1 MKVSEILA
9 GSTKAYPSIEIVP
22 PLRGITKDELL
33 ESIAPFMEF
42 SPKYINVTSH
52 RDEFEYREE
61 ADGSFSRHLLRNRI
75 NETTVC
81 AAIMSK
87 YDVEVVPHL
96 ICGGSTKEEIESK
109 LDNLEF
115 LGINNIVALRGDSMT
130 GEKRFTPTPGGY
142 SFASELVEGIRSYQ
156 GSAGYKRKRGMDSST
171 SLGMTEGGNGM
182 TEGGNGKTE
191 RGNGMTEKELGRG
204 KRLAEERFFCIGVGA
219 YPEKHFEA
227 ANIET
232 DILNLKRKVDAGA
245 DYIITQMFFDN
256 KVYYDFVEKCRAAGI
271 TVPIVPGLKPLSTAR
286 QISVLPEAFSLDI
299 PLELTGEIEK
309 HRNDKEA
316 VYRIGTEWC
325 TMQCKDLLKH
335 GVPAVHFYT
344 MGKSRNITD
353 ILRECF

>member
-9 GSTKAYPSIEIVP
+9 GSSKAYPSIEIVP

-61 ADGSFSRHLLRNRI
+61 PDGTFSRHLLRNRI
-75 NETTVC
+75 SETTVC

-96 ICGGSTKEEIESK
+96 ICGGSTKEEIESR
-109 LDNLEF
+109 LDNLAF
-115 LGINNIVALRGDSMT
+115 LGINNIVALRGDSMA

-142 SFASELVEGIRSYQ
+142 RYANELVEGIRTYQ
-156 GSAGYKRKRGMDSST
+156 GSNTYRRSRGLEADD
-171 SLGMTEGGNGM
+171 
-182 TEGGNGKTE
+182 
-191 RGNGMTEKELGRG
+191 
-204 KRLAEERFFCIGVGA
+204 RFFCIGVGA

-232 DILNLKRKVDAGA
+232 DIINLKKKVDAGA

-256 KVYYDFVEKCRAAGI
+256 QVYYDFVMKCRAAGI
-271 TVPIVPGLKPLSTAR
+271 TVPIIPGLKPISTAR

-299 PLELTGEIEK
+299 PLELTQEIEK
-309 HRNDKEA
+309 FKDDKQA
-316 VYRIGTEWC
+316 VYHIGTERC
-325 TMQCKDLLKH
+325 AAQCKDLLKNN
-335 GVPAVHFYT
+335 VPAVHFYT

>member
-1 MKVSEILA
+1 MKISEILA
-9 GSTKAYPSIEIVP
+9 ASKKAYPSIEIVP

-61 ADGSFSRHLLRNRI
+61 ADGTFSRHLLRNRI
-75 NETTVC
+75 SETTVC

-96 ICGGSTKEEIESK
+96 ICGGSTIEEIESK
-109 LDNLEF
+109 LDNMAF
-115 LGINNIVALRGDSMT
+115 LGINNIVALRGDSMA

-142 SFASELVEGIRSYQ
+142 RYASELVEGIRSYQ
-156 GSAGYKRKRGMDSST
+156 GSNSYRRNRGLEADD
-171 SLGMTEGGNGM
+171 
-182 TEGGNGKTE
+182 
-191 RGNGMTEKELGRG
+191 
-204 KRLAEERFFCIGVGA
+204 RFFCIGVGA

-232 DILNLKRKVDAGA
+232 DILNLKKKVDAGA

-256 KVYYDFVEKCRAAGI
+256 QVYYDFAARCRAAGI
-271 TVPIVPGLKPLSTAR
+271 NVPIIPGLKPISTAR

-299 PLELTGEIEK
+299 PLELTQEIEK
-309 HRNDKEA
+309 HKNDKDA

-325 TMQCKDLLKH
+325 TAQCKDLLQH
-335 GVPAVHFYT
+335 NVPAVHFYT
-344 MGKSRNITD
+344 MGKSRNITG

>member
-22 PLRGITKDELL
+22 PLRGVTKHELL
-33 ESIAPFMEF
+33 ESIAPFMDF

-61 ADGSFSRHLLRNRI
+61 ADGTFSKHLIRNRI

-96 ICGGSTKEEIESK
+96 ICGGVTKEEIESK
-109 LDNLEF
+109 LDNLAF
-115 LGINNIVALRGDSMT
+115 LGINNIVALRGDSMR

-142 SFASELVEGIRSYQ
+142 RYANELIEGIRKYQ
-156 GSAGYKRKRGMDSST
+156 GGNAYRRDRGMEADD
-171 SLGMTEGGNGM
+171 
-182 TEGGNGKTE
+182 
-191 RGNGMTEKELGRG
+191 
-204 KRLAEERFFCIGVGA
+204 RFFCIGVGA

-227 ANIET
+227 PNIET
-232 DILNLKRKVDAGA
+232 DIANLKKKVDAGA

-256 KVYYDFVEKCRAAGI
+256 QIYYDFVAKCREAGI
-271 TVPIVPGLKPLSTAR
+271 TVPIIPGLKPLSTAR
-286 QISVLPEAFSLDI
+286 QIAVLPESFSLDI
-299 PLELTGEIEK
+299 PLELTREITK
-309 HRNDKEA
+309 AGNDKA
-316 VYRIGTEWC
+316 KVYQIGTECC

-344 MGKSRNITD
+344 MGKSDNIVR

>member
-9 GSTKAYPSIEIVP
+9 TSTKAYPSIEIVP
-22 PLRGITKDELL
+22 PLRGITKNELL
-33 ESIAPFMEF
+33 DSIAPFMEF

-61 ADGSFSRHLLRNRI
+61 ADGTFSRHLLRNRI
-75 NETTVC
+75 SETTVC

-96 ICGGSTKEEIESK
+96 ICGGSTIEEIESK
-109 LDNLEF
+109 LDNMAF
-115 LGINNIVALRGDSMT
+115 LGINNIVALRGDSMA

-142 SFASELVEGIRSYQ
+142 RYASELVEGIRSYQ
-156 GSAGYKRKRGMDSST
+156 GSNSYRRSRGLEADD
-171 SLGMTEGGNGM
+171 
-182 TEGGNGKTE
+182 
-191 RGNGMTEKELGRG
+191 
-204 KRLAEERFFCIGVGA
+204 RFFCIGVGA

-232 DILNLKRKVDAGA
+232 DILNLKKKVDAGA

-256 KVYYDFVEKCRAAGI
+256 NIYYDFVEKCRAAGI
-271 TVPIVPGLKPLSTAR
+271 DVPIIPGLKPISTAR

-299 PLELTGEIEK
+299 PLELTQEIEK
-309 HRNDKEA
+309 HKNDKDA

-325 TMQCKDLLKH
+325 TAQCKDLLQH
-335 GVPAVHFYT
+335 NVPAVHFYT

>member
-1 MKVSEILA
+1 MKISEILA
-9 GSTKAYPSIEIVP
+9 DSTKAYPSIEIVP

-61 ADGSFSRHLLRNRI
+61 PDGSFSRHLIRNRI
-75 NETTVC
+75 SETTVC

-96 ICGGSTKEEIESK
+96 ICGGSTKEEIESR
-109 LDNLEF
+109 LDNLAF

-142 SFASELVEGIRSYQ
+142 RYASELVEGIRSYQ
-156 GSAGYKRKRGMDSST
+156 GSNSYRRSRGLETDD
-171 SLGMTEGGNGM
+171 
-182 TEGGNGKTE
+182 
-191 RGNGMTEKELGRG
+191 
-204 KRLAEERFFCIGVGA
+204 RFFCIGVGA

-232 DILNLKRKVDAGA
+232 DILNLKKKVDAGA

-271 TVPIVPGLKPLSTAR
+271 NVPIIPGLKPLSTAR
-286 QISVLPEAFSLDI
+286 QVSVLPESFSLDI
-299 PLELTGEIEK
+299 PVELTQEIEK
-309 HRNDKEA
+309 VKGNKEA

-325 TMQCKDLLKH
+325 AMQCKDLLKH

-344 MGKSRNITD
+344 MGKSDNITE

>member
-9 GSTKAYPSIEIVP
+9 GSKKAYPSIEIVP
-22 PLRGITKDELL
+22 PLRGITKEELL

-61 ADGSFSRHLLRNRI
+61 ADGTFSRHLVRNRI
-75 NETTVC
+75 SETTVC
-81 AAIMSK
+81 AAIMSR

-96 ICGGSTKEEIESK
+96 ICGGNTKEEIESR
-109 LDNLEF
+109 LDNLAF
-115 LGINNIVALRGDSMT
+115 LGINNIVALRGDSMS

-142 SFASELVEGIRSYQ
+142 RFANELVEGIRSYQ
-156 GSAGYKRKRGMDSST
+156 GSNSYRRSKGLETDD
-171 SLGMTEGGNGM
+171 
-182 TEGGNGKTE
+182 
-191 RGNGMTEKELGRG
+191 
-204 KRLAEERFFCIGVGA
+204 RFFCIGVGA

-232 DILNLKRKVDAGA
+232 DILNLKKKVDAGA

-256 KVYYDFVEKCRAAGI
+256 QIYYDFVDKCRAAGI
-271 TVPIVPGLKPLSTAR
+271 NVPIIPGLKPISTAR

-299 PLELTGEIEK
+299 PLELTQEIEK
-309 HRNDKEA
+309 AKGDKDA

-325 TMQCKDLLKH
+325 AMQCKDLLAH

-344 MGKSRNITD
+344 MGKSENIVN
-353 ILRECF
+353 ILKQCF

>member
-9 GSTKAYPSIEIVP
+9 ASKKAYPSIEIVP

-52 RDEFEYREE
+52 RDEYEYREE
-61 ADGSFSRHLLRNRI
+61 ADGTFSRHLVRNRI

-96 ICGGSTKEEIESK
+96 ICGGSTKEEIESR
-109 LDNLEF
+109 LDNLAF
-115 LGINNIVALRGDSMT
+115 LGINNIVALRGDSMS

-142 SFASELVEGIRSYQ
+142 RYANELVNGIRSYQ
-156 GSAGYKRKRGMDSST
+156 GSNSYRRSHGLQTDD
-171 SLGMTEGGNGM
+171 
-182 TEGGNGKTE
+182 
-191 RGNGMTEKELGRG
+191 
-204 KRLAEERFFCIGVGA
+204 RFFCIGVGA

-232 DILNLKRKVDAGA
+232 DILNLKRKIDAGA

-256 KVYYDFVEKCRAAGI
+256 KIYYDFVDKCRAAGI
-271 TVPIVPGLKPLSTAR
+271 TVPIIPGLKPLSTAR

-299 PLELTGEIEK
+299 PLELTQEIEK
-309 HRNDKEA
+309 VKDDKDA

-325 TMQCKDLLKH
+325 AMQCKDLLQH